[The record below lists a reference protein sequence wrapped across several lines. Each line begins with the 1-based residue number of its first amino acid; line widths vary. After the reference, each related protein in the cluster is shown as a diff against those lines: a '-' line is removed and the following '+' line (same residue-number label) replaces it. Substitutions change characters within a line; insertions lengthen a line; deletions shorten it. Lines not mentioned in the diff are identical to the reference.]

1 MLYKFT
7 SECWK
12 KEAKFIHQQKLIKYS
27 YLCPT
32 KLSALKRID
41 SLQNPLIKHLV
52 QLQTKSKT
60 RKQTQT
66 FLIEGVREIS
76 LALKGGYEVETVLFT
91 PEIISLNN
99 VEVFVARQAQLIEI
113 SMEVYQKLAY
123 RDTTEGVL
131 AVAKTKSLD
140 LQSLQLPKNPLILVA
155 ESLEKPGNIGAI
167 LRTADAARLDA
178 VLIANPKSDLYN
190 PNIIRASVGCI
201 FTNQIAVGTTTEIA
215 AYLRKNN
222 IKMYCAT
229 LQDSSPYHV
238 EDYTQP
244 TALVV
249 GTEATGITDEFRQLA
264 DKNIIIPMQ
273 GEIDSM
279 NVSVAASILIFEAKR
294 QRNFS

>member
-1 MLYKFT
+1 LLYKFT
-7 SECWK
+7 SERWK
-12 KEAKFIHQQKLIKYS
+12 KEAKFNTQQKLSKYS

-32 KLSALKRID
+32 KLCALKRID

-91 PEIISLNN
+91 PEIISLHD
-99 VEVFVARQAQLIEI
+99 VEAFVARQAQLIEI

-201 FTNQIAVGTTTEIA
+201 FTNQIAVGTTAEIA
-215 AYLRKNN
+215 AYLKKNN

-238 EDYTQP
+238 EDYTLP

-249 GTEATGITDEFRQLA
+249 GTEATGITDEFRELA